1 MFGGAMIS
9 LILPKLIRSVA
20 RDGIFG
26 FLLGT
31 ATRRTEIVYSTTQG
45 KPAAFK
51 RPACQ
56 PATSYYSTDSK
67 IIKLSRISRV
77 EKGDGLKPPP
87 KKDRIT

>member
-1 MFGGAMIS
+1 MIS

-51 RPACQ
+51 HGQLANP
-56 PATSYYSTDSK
+56 
-67 IIKLSRISRV
+67 ISNLLLFIGPQNYV
-77 EKGDGLKPPP
+77 PQFTGEKGATAKRRRPGIKP
-87 KKDRIT
+87 IT